1 MKYRQAKWEMGRE
14 ENEPL
19 VFQLGFSDPYSP
31 SELAKELGI
40 PEELARKDPPEVPRV
55 PEVRLARHYLHLS
68 QMNFGVDS
76 GPVPLGSCTMK
87 YTPKVLERVAKWQ
100 RIADLSYEQLK
111 EDSALLG
118 LLLELQRYLAELTGM
133 DAFTLAPKAGSQGE
147 LTALLMIRK
156 YFEERGET
164 REEGGKLVGRNQVLI
179 PLTAHGSNFAS
190 AAMAGFEVVRLPVK
204 DGLLFGW
211 EKAVSENV
219 AAVMLTVPN
228 TYGLYEPA
236 MPDLVRAVH
245 ASGGLAYYDGANM
258 NSLLGL
264 YRPGDMGFDVVQLNL
279 HKTFASPHGG
289 GGPGA
294 GPVGVKRA
302 LSDYLPVPRIEEK
315 EDGSAF
321 INEDAPHSVGR
332 ISEGVGNLA
341 ALLRAYCYVRLL
353 GPEGLADVA
362 RYSVLSSNYAASFLD
377 DRFYLPSPGMPR
389 KHEFA
394 FAAKGKKASDVAKYL
409 LSYGYA
415 PSVHFP
421 PELEES
427 LMIEF
432 TETEG
437 RREIEEYM
445 AALLAAVGK
454 SEEELS
460 REPSG
465 ASVSRVDEVRAA
477 RKPIVTYSALLSSDL
492 KDKVRS
498 SEIAREPTSR

>member
-1 MKYRQAKWEMGRE
+1 MRYRQAKWEAGRE

-31 SELAKELGI
+31 SEVAKELGI
-40 PEELARKDPPEVPRV
+40 PEGLARKSPPDVPRV

-87 YTPKVLERVAKWQ
+87 YTPKLLERVARWQ
-100 RIADLSYEQLK
+100 RIADLTYEQLK
-111 EDSALLG
+111 NDSALLG
-118 LLLELQRYLAELTGM
+118 LLLELQLYLAELTGM

-156 YFEERGET
+156 YFEERGEV
-164 REEGGKLVGRNQVLI
+164 REEGGKLVGRNQILI

-190 AAMAGFEVVRLPVK
+190 AAMAGFEVIRLPVK
-204 DGLLFGW
+204 DGLLSGW
-211 EKAVSENV
+211 ESAVSEKV

-236 MPDLVRAVH
+236 APDLVRAVH

-294 GPVGVKRA
+294 GPVGVKRF
-302 LSDYLPVPRIEEK
+302 LYDYLPVPRIEEK
-315 EDGSAF
+315 EGSAF
-321 INEDAPHSVGR
+321 LNENAPRSIGR

-341 ALLRAYCYVRLL
+341 ALVRAYCYVRLL
-353 GPEGLADVA
+353 GPQGLADVA
-362 RYSVLSSNYAASFLD
+362 RYSVLNSNYAASLLD

-394 FAAKGKKASDVAKYL
+394 FAAKGKRASDVAKYL

-437 RREIEEYM
+437 RQEIEEYM
-445 AALLAAVGK
+445 SAILEAVGK
-454 SEEELS
+454 SDEELF

-492 KDKVRS
+492 KDKVVS
-498 SEIAREPTSR
+498 